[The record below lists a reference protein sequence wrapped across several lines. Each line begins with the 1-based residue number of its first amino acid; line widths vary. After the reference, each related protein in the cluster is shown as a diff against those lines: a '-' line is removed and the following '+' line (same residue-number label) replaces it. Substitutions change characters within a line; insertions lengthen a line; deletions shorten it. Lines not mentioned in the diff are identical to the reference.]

1 MPDGFVE
8 SLDRTGKEQ
17 PIADFI
23 AGAIKRPGALTAK
36 AKAAGMSIDPCA
48 RQHAKDPGVVGYDS
62 RLYLTML
69 SKSTLPV
76 KRTKRNASTAEGT
89 STSQPG
95 KHRSALRSGS
105 DDAEGADDRLVAGA
119 GRYEQLLAAR
129 RRGWKPATASEPSV
143 RSSVL
148 ALAAAGSW
156 RTPRSRSLTSSPS
169 LRRRRPP
176 S

>member
-36 AKAAGMSIDPCA
+36 AAGMSIDPCA
-48 RQHAKDPGVVGYDS
+48 RQHAKHPGVVGYS

-89 STSQPG
+89 ATGQVG
-95 KHRSALRSGS
+95 KHSG
-105 DDAEGADDRLVAGA
+105 LP
-119 GRYEQLLAAR
+119 Y
-129 RRGWKPATASEPSV
+129 
-143 RSSVL
+143 
-148 ALAAAGSW
+148 
-156 RTPRSRSLTSSPS
+156 
-169 LRRRRPP
+169 
-176 S
+176 